1 MTTIVIVG
9 RPNVGKS
16 TLFNRLVGTREA
28 IVEERPKVT
37 RDAKEGLARWRGREF
52 RIIDTGGWLAAPD
65 GLDRQVSHM
74 VERTVATADLVLFV
88 VDVRTGVT
96 EEDLAVSKMLTKTS
110 APLLVVA
117 NKVDSSTYESAI
129 WDFMSLGYGDPLP
142 ISAIHGRATGDLLD
156 IIGERTG
163 GFGGSIDNDP
173 QPEVE
178 LESEGSDEEVDDSIL
193 KVAIV
198 GRPNVG
204 KSTLFNRIVGQE
216 RAVVYDLPG
225 TTVDTVDT
233 VVETEVGRVRFFDT
247 AGMRRSSRYAEATE
261 YYSMVRTLRA
271 IDGADVSILV
281 IDATVGVTG
290 WDQRLAE
297 RIDAAGS
304 PILIVLNKWDLVDH
318 DERLEIARQIKAKLS
333 FVAGLAPLRISAL
346 SGKGVHRIIP
356 QLADAKEV
364 YGARIPTGELNRFL
378 KVLQAKNPPRV
389 GRILYGVQGVA
400 EPPTFTLFAS
410 QALPR
415 DYLRFLENQFR
426 KQFELGAT
434 PIEFRVR
441 RRD

>member
-16 TLFNRLVGTREA
+16 TLFNRLVGSRDA

-37 RDAKEGLARWRGREF
+37 RDAKEGVVSWRGREF
-52 RIIDTGGWLAAPD
+52 RLVDTGGWLAGTD
-65 GLDRQVSHM
+65 GLDRRVSHM
-74 VERTVATADLVLFV
+74 VERTVETAEMVLFV

-96 EEDLAVSKMLTKTS
+96 EEDLAVSKMLSKAS
-110 APLLVVA
+110 ASVLVVV
-117 NKVDSSTYESAI
+117 NKVDSATYEGAI
-129 WDFMSLGYGDPLP
+129 WEFMSLGYGDPLA

-156 IIGERTG
+156 AIGERTG
-163 GFGGSIDNDP
+163 GFALTSQEENP
-173 QPEVE
+173 QPL
-178 LESEGSDEEVDDSIL
+178 LEDEGEEIASDESTL

-216 RAVVYDLPG
+216 RAIVFDLPG

-233 VVETEVGRVRFFDT
+233 VVETQAGRVRFFDT
-247 AGMRRSSRYAEATE
+247 AGMRKSSRYAEATE

-318 DERLEIARQIKAKLS
+318 DSRLEIARQIKAKLS

-346 SGKGVHRIIP
+346 SGRGVHRIIP
-356 QLADAKEV
+356 QLADAKQAYE
-364 YGARIPTGELNRFL
+364 ARIPTGELNRFL
-378 KVLQAKNPPRV
+378 KTLQAKNPPRA

-410 QALPR
+410 QPLAR

-426 KQFELGAT
+426 KEFDLGST

-441 RRD
+441 KRD